1 MPACRREVGCP
12 IEDVAADLELN
23 RYIEKFM
30 RAKALHDMNEI
41 SSILETEYKE
51 MGLLENIPLLFE
63 LEKIWAEFRSNQQS
77 ERMSKKQR
85 SKWNRII

>member
-1 MPACRREVGCP
+1 MGCP

-23 RYIEKFM
+23 RYIERFM